1 MYEWETDHVDLD
13 MVILDAFFTRH
24 SHQFLF
30 ARVISLQFNELIYSC
45 FRTGLDHVK
54 TLGSICREVEMTS
67 ITQLQINQ
75 FTYQPYLKA
84 AFWMEN

>member
-24 SHQFLF
+24 SHQFNLF
-30 ARVISLQFNELIYSC
+30 ARVISLQFNELIFPC

-54 TLGSICREVEMTS
+54 I
-67 ITQLQINQ
+67 
-75 FTYQPYLKA
+75 
-84 AFWMEN
+84 